1 MEGADYIFP
10 KEEHA
15 FIHEARIR
23 RELILNN
30 MIH

>member
-23 RELILNN
+23 RENN
-30 MIH
+30 PMIH